1 MGDSTIRGV
10 HLGKATADEKQVRC
24 LPGATAPRDKERML
38 RIVKAARKDGEVDV
52 IVHLGTNDLAN
63 AEVRAVTDEFRK
75 LGTAL
80 KQVATTVTFSAV
92 LPVHRGEDRTHCIR
106 YFNGWLKKW
115 CLVEGIGFIEHSHD
129 IWQDRGLYKRDGL
142 HPSLRGTRILSEQ
155 FGSFI
160 WKYLN

>member
-1 MGDSTIRGV
+1 MGDSIIRGV
-10 HLGKATADEKQVRC
+10 HLGNTAVEKQVRC
-24 LPGATAPRDKERML
+24 IPGATAPRDKERML

-92 LPVHRGEDRTHCIR
+92 LPVHRGEDKLTASDTKM
-106 YFNGWLKKW
+106 G
-115 CLVEGIGFIEHSHD
+115 G
-129 IWQDRGLYKRDGL
+129 
-142 HPSLRGTRILSEQ
+142 
-155 FGSFI
+155 
-160 WKYLN
+160 